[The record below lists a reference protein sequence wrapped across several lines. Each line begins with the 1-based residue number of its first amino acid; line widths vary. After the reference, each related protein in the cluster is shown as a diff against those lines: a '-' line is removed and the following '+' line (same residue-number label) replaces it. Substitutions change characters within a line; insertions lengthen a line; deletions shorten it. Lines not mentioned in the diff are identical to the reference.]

1 MILKVTEGPSS
12 GKILR
17 VSQGNTYLIGRDE
30 KTCQLVLQEPE
41 VSRSHAK
48 IFVDDNGDITISDND
63 SQNGTFINNF
73 RISAPAYLSEGDKIL
88 AGSSVI
94 EVYPDDQYSLD
105 TDERSHQSAYRSFDP
120 SLSANMIGSVITIG
134 RDVSNNLVLDHP
146 HVSRNHAVVEITEA
160 GWFIRD
166 LNSTNGTYV
175 DGTKVVQKHPL
186 YADSVIRISGYRLTL
201 DDFKLVTHDET
212 SGQIELVVRDL
223 SKVVSLSNG
232 EELVLLNNV
241 NFKVQPREF
250 VAILGGSGTGK
261 STLLKALMGTSP
273 ASYGEILINGT
284 NYYEEYDSFKSM
296 TGYVPQDDIIHL
308 ELTVE
313 EVLQYAARLRMP
325 DDTTA
330 QERNKRVEEVM
341 EILELTFRRSTP
353 VKKLSGGQRKRVSIG
368 VELITKPSMMF
379 LDEPT
384 SGLDPGLE
392 KLMMRMM
399 RNMANRGQTIFCV
412 THATF
417 NIHLCD
423 KIIFLTEG
431 GRLAFFGSPRE
442 ALDYFGT
449 EDFAEIYRMIN
460 NDETPEEWHRRFD
473 ASELAVKYYPQGYAN
488 DAGAHSIRQTDTKT
502 SSLLQLFTLISRY
515 YKVMSRNKKN
525 LLLLFIQPVII
536 AVGVGLMFIGGD
548 LFVKSPYQPEELVI
562 SAEVI
567 MEGRFTEVSE
577 RLDLEA
583 DKIQNLNAFLMITIL
598 TAIWFGAAN
607 SVTEIVKENPIYKRE
622 RAVNLCIFPYIM
634 SKTIVLSLVCLAQS
648 LLFVIILWAF
658 LDLSNFWL
666 FILSFFLIIVAS
678 SMMGLFVSSLVST
691 STTGTSML
699 PLLLMPQIVLSGG
712 LVPIDQIDSEA
723 ARLIFNLGIS
733 KWGYEVIGGRVID
746 VNYLIA
752 LEDKLSAFEGPF
764 GAHWWWLVAL
774 SGLFYLGTTLA
785 VMRKDKDL
793 S

>member
-1 MILKVTEGPSS
+1 MIEGP
-12 GKILR
+12 GLGEKLR
-17 VSQGNTYLIGRDE
+17 VSKGNTYLIGRDE
-30 KTCQLVLQEPE
+30 NTCQLVFKEPE
-41 VSRSHAK
+41 VSRSHA
-48 IFVDDNGDITISDND
+48 IISVDNDGYITISDND

-73 RISAPAYLSEGDKIL
+73 RISAPASLSQGDKIL
-88 AGSSVI
+88 IGNSVI

-105 TDERSHQSAYRSFDP
+105 SEERPHQGAHDIFDP
-120 SLSANMIGSVITIG
+120 SLSAHPVGSVITIG
-134 RDVSNNLVLDHP
+134 RDASNNLVLDHP
-146 HVSRNHAVVEITEA
+146 HVSRNHAIVEITES

-175 DGTKVVQKHPL
+175 DGTKVVQRHPL
-186 YADSVIRISGYRLTL
+186 NPNSVIRISGYRLTL
-201 DDFKLVTHDET
+201 DDFKLVTFDET
-212 SGQIELVVRDL
+212 AGQVDLVVRDL
-223 SKVVSLSNG
+223 SKVVSLPNG
-232 EELVLLNNV
+232 EELVILNNI
-241 NFKVQPREF
+241 NFQVQPREF

-273 ASYGEILINGT
+273 ASFGEILINGA

-296 TGYVPQDDIIHL
+296 IGYVPQDDIIHL
-308 ELTVE
+308 ELSVE
-313 EVLQYAARLRMP
+313 EVLHYAARLRMP

-330 QERNKRVEEVM
+330 QERNDRVEEVM
-341 EILELTFRRSTP
+341 DILELTFRRSTQ

-442 ALDYFGT
+442 ALEYFGT

-460 NDETPEEWHRRFD
+460 IDETPEEWHRRFD
-473 ASELAVKYYPQGYAN
+473 MSELAVKYYPQGYAD
-488 DAGAHSIRQTDTKT
+488 DAGAHTINQTDTKT
-502 SSLLQLFTLISRY
+502 SSMLQLFTLISRY
-515 YKVMSRNKKN
+515 YKVMFRNRKN
-525 LLLLFIQPVII
+525 LLLLLIQPVII
-536 AVGVGLMFIGGD
+536 ATGVGLMFLGSD
-548 LFVKSPYQPEELVI
+548 LFDKSPYQPEELVI
-562 SAEVI
+562 STEVI
-567 MEGRFTEVSE
+567 MEGRFEEVSE
-577 RLDLEA
+577 RLDLEV
-583 DKIQNLNAFLMITIL
+583 DKLNNLSAFLLLTIL
-598 TAIWFGAAN
+598 TAIWFGTAN
-607 SVTEIVKENPIYKRE
+607 SVTEIVKENQIYKRE
-622 RAVNLCIFPYIM
+622 RSVTLRIFPYVM
-634 SKTIVLSLVCLAQS
+634 SKTIVLSLVCLVQS

-658 LDLSNFWL
+658 LDLPNFWL
-666 FILSFFLIIVAS
+666 FILSFFLIIIAS
-678 SMMGLFVSSLVST
+678 TMMGLFVSSLVST
-691 STTGTSML
+691 PTTGTSML
-699 PLLLMPQIVLSGG
+699 PLLLMPQVVLSGG
-712 LVPIDQIDSEA
+712 LVPIDSIESET

-733 KWGYEVIGGRVID
+733 KWGFEVIGGRVID

-752 LEDKLSAFEGPF
+752 IEEKMSAFEGPF
-764 GAHWWWLVAL
+764 EAHWWWLVGLA
-774 SGLFYLGTTLA
+774 GLFYIGTTLA